1 MAAARV
7 PCDARIAVM
16 HISFEGAPVDAI
28 WLILL
33 IGVILG
39 FYLGRGRAENQRARH
54 DQSRTWDAR
63 HNYRK

>member
-1 MAAARV
+1 
-7 PCDARIAVM
+7 M

>member
-1 MAAARV
+1 MAAAPGRATLRS
-7 PCDARIAVM
+7 PVM
-16 HISFEGAPVDAI
+16 HISSKGVLVDAI

-54 DQSRTWDAR
+54 DQDRVWDAR

>member
-1 MAAARV
+1 MS
-7 PCDARIAVM
+7 
-16 HISFEGAPVDAI
+16 HSKGALVDTM

-54 DQSRTWDAR
+54 DQDRVWEGR